1 MTQPLGKS
9 NRRLILEGG
18 AIVLSILI
26 AFGIEAAWEER
37 GERVREREAI
47 QQLAAEFEVV
57 RQRLADA
64 VICLPHTCGPD
75 RRARA
80 DIKHERRRCPWQDR
94 QLWRPRKDR

>member
-1 MTQPLGKS
+1 MTEPLGKS

-57 RQRLADA
+57 RERLAGLDSTYEFGRFRGIA
-64 VICLPHTCGPD
+64 PL
-75 RRARA
+75 RA
-80 DIKHERRRCPWQDR
+80 
-94 QLWRPRKDR
+94 LLGVM